1 MPASGQDCLLCA
13 GLVACL
19 CFFAVLLLL
28 LVRAPPRPPR
38 CYGAVAAKLPVGLTC
53 LLRGVFNPS
62 LVLDEGGAA
71 WLAARDSPMRDGRS
85 EVVLARGGVD
95 QLAAQPLRVL
105 PGLRGQVD
113 ARLFRFR
120 GDLLAGAHEAGP
132 AQAFS
137 STLLALGQGRAAV
150 LEPPEGVQEA
160 QKNWIPIPHGEDLY
174 WVQSLSPFRL
184 LRTQSFDGALPPRL
198 RCEDV
203 ALAPLPHQL
212 PRGARGSSA
221 ACAVPR
227 GLLAAWHLRVAPDAL
242 AENLRGL
249 GVGEL
254 PDYLQGL
261 VLLDEAPPFLPRASS
276 GPFRFVGSTPEAQA
290 ALGAGFHFLNGVA
303 VAGARVFFCLGV
315 ADMSA
320 AVVEA
325 DLDAVLARLLP
336 L

>member
-1 MPASGQDCLLCA
+1 MLASAQDCLLCA
-13 GLVACL
+13 GLAACL

-28 LVRAPPRPPR
+28 VRAPARPRR
-38 CYGAVAAKLPVGLTC
+38 CYGAAASELPVRLTC
-53 LLRGVFNPS
+53 LLRGVYNPS
-62 LVLDEGGAA
+62 LLLDEGGEA

-85 EVVLARGGVD
+85 EVVLARGAVE

-132 AQAFS
+132 AQTFA
-137 STLLALGQGRAAV
+137 STLLSIEQGRAAV
-150 LEPPEGVQEA
+150 LELPEGAQEV

-184 LRTQSFDGALPPRL
+184 LRSQSFDGALPARL

-203 ALAPLPHQL
+203 ALAPLPRQL

-221 ACAVPR
+221 ACVVPQ
-227 GLLAAWHLRVAPDAL
+227 GLLAAWHLRLAPDAL

-261 VLLDEAPPFLPRASS
+261 VLLNGAPPFLPRASTA
-276 GPFRFVGSTPEAQA
+276 PFRFVGSTPEAQA
-290 ALGAGFHFLNGVA
+290 ALGSGFHFLNGIA

-315 ADMSA
+315 ADTSA
-320 AVVEA
+320 VVVEA
-325 DLDAVLARLLP
+325 DLDAVLVRLLP

>member
-1 MPASGQDCLLCA
+1 MI
-13 GLVACL
+13 
-19 CFFAVLLLL
+19 
-28 LVRAPPRPPR
+28 
-38 CYGAVAAKLPVGLTC
+38 
-53 LLRGVFNPS
+53 
-62 LVLDEGGAA
+62 DEGGEA

-85 EVVLARGGVD
+85 EVVLVDHERGVE
-95 QLAAQPLRVL
+95 QLAVRPLRVL

-120 GDLLAGAHEAGP
+120 GELLAAAHEAGP
-132 AQAFS
+132 VQAFS
-137 STLLALGQGRAAV
+137 STLLAIEQGRAAL
-150 LEPPEGVQEA
+150 LELPEGPQEA
-160 QKNWIPIPHGEDLY
+160 QKNWIPIPHGDDLY
-174 WVQSLSPFRL
+174 WVQSLSPFRV

-203 ALAPLPHQL
+203 AARALPHQL

-227 GLLAAWHLRVAPDAL
+227 GLLAAWHLRLKADAL
-242 AENLRGL
+242 AEDLRGL

-276 GPFRFVGSTPEAQA
+276 APFRFVGSTPEAVA

-315 ADMSA
+315 ADTSA

-325 DLDAVLARLLP
+325 DLDAVLTRLLP